1 MKEFLAWIEE
11 RLATGEGGAPSVE
24 IGWDD
29 ATRDYLIVQKFP
41 RKYVDGKFVS
51 QGKEILGCSRSLG
64 RAVELAISG
73 KVYD

>member
-11 RLATGEGGAPSVE
+11 RLATHEGGAGDII

-29 ATRDYLIVQKFP
+29 ATRDYYVIQKSIMKQD
-41 RKYVDGKFVS
+41 RKT
-51 QGKEILGCSRSLG
+51 LGCSRSLG
-64 RAVELAISG
+64 RAIELAMSG